1 MNALTTLYRLF
12 PTRPVASAP
21 VARAAVP
28 ATPAPVVELA
38 EALPARR
45 PDRYRARDFGTGYG
59 RSSGYG
65 RDSSYT
71 AARSDAS
78 SAAPVA
84 NSGRSASTLPA
95 RQAPSVLCSR
105 NFTI

>member
-1 MNALTTLYRLF
+1 MNALNSFYRLF
-12 PTRPVASAP
+12 PTRPVASVP

-59 RSSGYG
+59 RSSGYAQD
-65 RDSSYT
+65 RSYT
-71 AARSDAS
+71 AMPGYRL
-78 SAAPVA
+78 VRV
-84 NSGRSASTLPA
+84 G
-95 RQAPSVLCSR
+95 
-105 NFTI
+105 

>member
-1 MNALTTLYRLF
+1 MNALNSFYRLF

-28 ATPAPVVELA
+28 ATPASVVVLA

-59 RSSGYG
+59 RSSGYAQD
-65 RDSSYT
+65 RSYT
-71 AARSDAS
+71 AMPGYRL
-78 SAAPVA
+78 VRV
-84 NSGRSASTLPA
+84 G
-95 RQAPSVLCSR
+95 
-105 NFTI
+105 